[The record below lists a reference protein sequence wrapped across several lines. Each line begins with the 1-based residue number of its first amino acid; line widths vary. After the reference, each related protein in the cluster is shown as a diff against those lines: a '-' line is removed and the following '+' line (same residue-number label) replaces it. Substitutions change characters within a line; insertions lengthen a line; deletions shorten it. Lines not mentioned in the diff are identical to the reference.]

1 MWSCRICEKKTKKRA
16 NIVRHLKLVHGID
29 DIDFKNVIK
38 DTNIGVESYDPD
50 RSPVCSNELQ
60 SRMMEKGRPLSEDY
74 REIPYKVSQLRM
86 EEKHEYEPRSISDD
100 TKEKIDRFEKEDKC
114 HILDSILDIFPDN
127 LKADA
132 KDICNTLKCRN
143 DIIIK
148 HNWEIA
154 VHGYTIRGSNVYTL
168 IVNELTRRGKKFA

>member
-1 MWSCRICEKKTKKRA
+1 MKKRLKKRA

-74 REIPYKVSQLRM
+74 REIPYKVSRLTM
-86 EEKHEYEPRSISDD
+86 EGPQTEAKYEYDPRSISEMAKHL
-100 TKEKIDRFEKEDKC
+100 TEDEYQR
-114 HILDSILDIFPDN
+114 LGAQLR
-127 LKADA
+127 
-132 KDICNTLKCRN
+132 NT
-143 DIIIK
+143 
-148 HNWEIA
+148 EI
-154 VHGYTIRGSNVYTL
+154 
-168 IVNELTRRGKKFA
+168 